1 MRRGTGRYL
10 PRGSGDRS
18 GTTLRQNHAVGTEG
32 GGRTNH
38 RTQVLRVG
46 HAVERD
52 EQRARVDARTR
63 RIHHVHGLG
72 LALGDIRQLGER
84 RILVRLHFEHDA
96 LMVRRP
102 GDAIHFQ
109 TVGLQQVQA
118 LCAGELDDLACTV
131 IMLDTCRD
139 IQLHAGDADAQRL
152 QHGIAA
158 DDQIVRIGRELR
170 GATAGCQSR
179 ICHLATVRRLLG
191 LVCLVIHAILGFG
204 RRPLA
209 A

>member
-1 MRRGTGRYL
+1 
-10 PRGSGDRS
+10 
-18 GTTLRQNHAVGTEG
+18 
-32 GGRTNH
+32 
-38 RTQVLRVG
+38 
-46 HAVERD
+46 
-52 EQRARVDARTR
+52 
-63 RIHHVHGLG
+63 
-72 LALGDIRQLGER
+72 
-84 RILVRLHFEHDA
+84 
-96 LMVRRP
+96 MVRRP

-158 DDQIVRIGRELR
+158 DDQIVRIGRDLR
-170 GATAGCQSR
+170 GAQAGCQSW